1 VLCNVAS
8 CSVVSCRIFR
18 RSQSF
23 DSGTRRRDRAP
34 SRRRC
39 KLCRVGEPLPLP
51 LPAFPGSPPI
61 AESPGRPVGARSS
74 RRLRSAGRP
83 GYQQVCVRLW
93 GSSPGRAAT
102 TTPDRAS
109 RACSPCGAP
118 PPSTPPWGVGPI
130 DVVGRRPPCCP
141 AVAWEICAPSPP
153 RPLPQLSHGTWVGL
167 NFVVFHQHIVVQESS
182 RGSDS
187 DHAGEPQPPRVRDEP
202 AL

>member
-8 CSVVSCRIFR
+8 CSGVSCRIFR

-23 DSGTRRRDRAP
+23 DSAHGAETEHRAAGDA
-34 SRRRC
+34 SC
-39 KLCRVGEPLPLP
+39 AELTPLPLP
-51 LPAFPGSPPI
+51 LPAFPGSSPI

-74 RRLRSAGRP
+74 RSSRSAGRP

-167 NFVVFHQHIVVQESS
+167 NFVVFHQHIRRTGILTPE
-182 RGSDS
+182 RFRPCG
-187 DHAGEPQPPRVRDEP
+187 
-202 AL
+202 